1 MAAKEI
7 DLLSIPDNEFASQTH
22 EFKYRR
28 HPWRKGRIMTDVFMN
43 TYHRLPVTFAHGRG
57 SWLVDIEGRR
67 YLDFTAGIA
76 VNCLGHGHPALTKA
90 IADQAA
96 KLNHVSN
103 YYQSDVSAA
112 FAEKLVAACSPA
124 GMQKVFLG
132 NSGAEANEGAC
143 KIARKYS
150 LKKYG
155 PGRHRIATLRGSFHG
170 RTITTLAAT
179 GQDRFHRDFGP
190 FTEGFLYVPGGDI
203 AALDRALDKNT
214 VAGLLVE
221 AIQGESGIVPQTQ
234 EYLAAAAKLCAD
246 RDILATLRGSFHG
259 RTITTLAA
267 TGQDRFHRDFGPF
280 TEGFLYVP
288 GGDIAA
294 LDRALDKNTVAG
306 LLVEAIQGESGIV
319 PQTQEYLA
327 AAAKLC
333 ADRDI
338 LLMFDEIQSGV
349 GRTGT
354 FLACEAYGVQ
364 PDIVT
369 LAKGLSGGVPVGAV
383 LAGEKAA
390 EVFETGDHGSTF
402 GGNPLAAA
410 AGLVVLETVNTP
422 AFLGEIARKGEKI
435 MAGIRS
441 WRHPE
446 IREVRGKGLMIGMDI
461 AADAWPVLEKAIARA
476 DPQTPGLLAI
486 TAGPKTL
493 RFLPPYTISDAEI
506 DQGLA
511 ILRDL
516 L

>member
-1 MAAKEI
+1 
-7 DLLSIPDNEFASQTH
+7 
-22 EFKYRR
+22 
-28 HPWRKGRIMTDVFMN
+28 MTDVFMN
-43 TYHRLPVTFAHGRG
+43 TYHRLPVTFAEGSG
-57 SWLVDIEGRR
+57 SWLVDVEGRR

-112 FAEKLVAACSPA
+112 FAEKLAAACAPA
-124 GMQKVFLG
+124 GMKKVFLG

-179 GQDRFHRDFGP
+179 GQDKFHRDFGP

-203 AALDRALDKNT
+203 EALDRALDKNT

-234 EYLAAAAKLCAD
+234 EY
-246 RDILATLRGSFHG
+246 I
-259 RTITTLAA
+259 
-267 TGQDRFHRDFGPF
+267 
-280 TEGFLYVP
+280 
-288 GGDIAA
+288 
-294 LDRALDKNTVAG
+294 
-306 LLVEAIQGESGIV
+306 
-319 PQTQEYLA
+319 A

-354 FLACEAYGVQ
+354 FLACEAYGVR

-390 EVFETGDHGSTF
+390 EVFEIGDHGSTF

-410 AGLVVLETVNTP
+410 AGLVVLETVNNP
-422 AFLGEIARKGEKI
+422 AFLREIARKGEKM

-441 WRHPE
+441 WNHPGARE
-446 IREVRGKGLMIGMDI
+446 IRGKGLMIGLDI
-461 AADAWPVLEKAIARA
+461 AGDAWPVLEKAIARA
-476 DPQTPGLLAI
+476 GAATPGLLVLS
-486 TAGPKTL
+486 AGPKTL
-493 RFLPPYTISDAEI
+493 RFLPPYTISDTEI
-506 DQGLA
+506 DQGLE
-511 ILRDL
+511 ILKDL